1 MSNVIDTSATL
12 HKCPWCDTV
21 KTLRGLCCHAGRVHR
36 VPSSDVHVA
45 VLHGGSN
52 PLCKCGCGE
61 PTQWLQ
67 RRFGEYLRGHNGF
80 SSAARTS
87 AKQARKPVH
96 VPAHV
101 STPTKA
107 TAAFSSG
114 PEVSGGLDVKPL
126 DVTRQEAIEWSKRGA
141 LDEPHDGVLAAIP
154 IVGDVVKQRKASMLE
169 LAGGWVD
176 CGACGARWPKHM
188 RVDECPKCGPHAVA
202 TRSSFDVFASS
213 VGLVAQADGTWRN
226 VTDNVPFVV
235 WLDSLHDH
243 TLPGPL
249 VKRGEVEAQTVAAS
263 DSGAR
268 VARFY
273 EDEWLSRREVCES
286 MLRHRLEL
294 STRTLYARSM
304 EMVELGKDARKEF
317 FERCHLEGD
326 ARSDFCLA
334 LVKDGVTICA
344 LSVRKPFHRSV
355 HVGKLEVAR
364 FATELNVNVPG
375 GLSRLVK
382 AAAVKAKGLNATSL
396 MTYADGRLG
405 DGDGYSGIGFKR
417 VGRNSPRLWW
427 TDYKQ
432 RTNRFAIRA
441 ESAVGITQ
449 NMRAI
454 EKGVVELWGC
464 ANAIFEMKL

>member
-1 MSNVIDTSATL
+1 MTNPIEPSDDLPAESF
-12 HKCPWCDTV
+12 KCPWCDVV
-21 KTLRGLCCHAGRVHR
+21 KTLRGLCCHAGRIHR
-36 VPSSDVHVA
+36 VPSSDVHKA
-45 VLHGGSN
+45 VLHNGAN

-87 AKQARKPVH
+87 AKEARKPVQ
-96 VPAHV
+96 VRDVGFLTRVLEAAVMV
-101 STPTKA
+101 SPPSE
-107 TAAFSSG
+107 AAVAAASDASSE
-114 PEVSGGLDVKPL
+114 PE
-126 DVTRQEAIEWSKRGA
+126 
-141 LDEPHDGVLAAIP
+141 DGVLAVCSIP
-154 IVGDVVKQRKASMLE
+154 TPAVKQRKSSMLE
-169 LAGGWVD
+169 LSGGWID
-176 CGACGARWPKHM
+176 CGGCEARWPKHM
-188 RVDECPKCGPHAVA
+188 RVDECPKCGPRAVA
-202 TRSSFDVFASS
+202 TRSSFDTFANS
-213 VGLVAQADGTWRN
+213 VGLIAQADGTWRN
-226 VTDNVPFVV
+226 TTNGVPFVV
-235 WLDSLHDH
+235 WLDSLYDH

-249 VKRGEVEAQTVAAS
+249 VKRNEVEAQTVTAS

-273 EDEWLSRREVCES
+273 EDEWLTRREVCES

-294 STRTLYARSM
+294 SSRTLYARSM
-304 EMVELGKDARKEF
+304 DLVELEKDARKEF

-326 ARSDFCLA
+326 ARSEFCLA
-334 LVKDGVTICA
+334 LVKDGVTVCA

-382 AAAVKAKGLNATSL
+382 AAAAKAKALNATSL

-405 DGDGYSGIGFKR
+405 DGDGYSGIGFER

-427 TDYKQ
+427 TDYQQ
-432 RTNRFAIRA
+432 RINRFAIRA
-441 ESAVGITQ
+441 TSADGITQ
-449 NMRAI
+449 NMRAV

-464 ANAIFEMKL
+464 ANAIFELKL